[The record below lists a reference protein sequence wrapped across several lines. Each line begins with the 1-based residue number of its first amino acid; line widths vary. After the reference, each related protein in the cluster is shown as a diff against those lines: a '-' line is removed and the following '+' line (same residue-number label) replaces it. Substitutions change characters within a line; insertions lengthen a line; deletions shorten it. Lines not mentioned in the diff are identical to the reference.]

1 MSDWYGCAD
10 NAHMTSESQQ
20 LSDEEMRRTWA
31 LVDTL
36 TSVKRR
42 AKHPPPTAELIRR
55 KFDALSLPALDTLS
69 ILVDHTI
76 AEQHGRQRAARERT
90 SMGTTHSGRVRVRS
104 AHTSR
109 EQDTWRRRGN
119 FMLGP

>member
-1 MSDWYGCAD
+1 MATQRGRPAMASG
-10 NAHMTSESQQ
+10 SQP
-20 LSDEEMRRTWA
+20 LPDEQMRRTWA
-31 LVDTL
+31 LVDIL
-36 TSVKRR
+36 TSLKRR
-42 AKHPPPTAELIRR
+42 ANQPPPTAELIRR
-55 KFDALSLPALDTLS
+55 KFDTLPMAALDTLS